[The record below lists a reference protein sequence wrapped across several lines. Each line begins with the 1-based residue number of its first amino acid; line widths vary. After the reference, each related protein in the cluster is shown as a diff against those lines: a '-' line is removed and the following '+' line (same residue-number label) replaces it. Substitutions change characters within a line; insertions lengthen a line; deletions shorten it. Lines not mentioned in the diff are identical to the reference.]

1 MKIFE
6 GEAPVGAARR
16 QLGLKLDLD
25 LAEALFHLL
34 DVWKLARNQL
44 GRERMAVDS
53 ERQIAEH
60 LGGVLAIWGGG
71 CLRHSAQRERNQDR
85 GALGCFHVQFV
96 SVSGLAEGGRDLA
109 SPIDLGRPDAGLY
122 MTPKAAGRA

>member
-6 GEAPVGAARR
+6 GEAPFGAARR

-44 GRERMAVDS
+44 GRERMAIDS

-60 LGGVLAIWGGG
+60 LGGVLAIWGVAV
-71 CLRHSAQRERNQDR
+71 CAT
-85 GALGCFHVQFV
+85 ALSENEFRIAVHWVAFMCN
-96 SVSGLAEGGRDLA
+96 S
-109 SPIDLGRPDAGLY
+109 SPFPVWR
-122 MTPKAAGRA
+122 KAAEIWPRLLI